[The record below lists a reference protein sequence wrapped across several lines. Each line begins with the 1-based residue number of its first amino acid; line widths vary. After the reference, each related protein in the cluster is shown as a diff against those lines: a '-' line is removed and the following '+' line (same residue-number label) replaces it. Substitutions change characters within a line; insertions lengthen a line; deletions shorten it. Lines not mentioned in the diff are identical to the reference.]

1 MAKLFVALLLLIY
14 VGTGIVSAYLP
25 QSQMPWLVA
34 VASAVLVM
42 AAAVGIVAQVGNGPE
57 D

>member
-1 MAKLFVALLLLIY
+1 VARLIVALLLLVY
-14 VGTGIVSAYLP
+14 VGLGIASACLP

-42 AAAVGIVAQVGNGPE
+42 AAAVGIVAQMGNGPE
-57 D
+57 G

>member
-1 MAKLFVALLLLIY
+1 MARLIVALLLLVY
-14 VGTGIVSAYLP
+14 VGIGIASACLP

-42 AAAVGIVAQVGNGPE
+42 AAAVGIVAQMGNGPE
-57 D
+57 G